1 MNLKEKIKNLPSTPG
16 VYLYKDSL
24 NNIIY
29 VGKARNL
36 KRRVGNYFQNS
47 KSHSSK
53 VEKLIKHLKDFEYR
67 LTDTEFE
74 ALLLECRLI
83 KEYKPM
89 YNSQMNR
96 TQSYTYILVQKDNP
110 LPTIKNTRNP
120 IAKEEDLLF
129 GPYTSK
135 NTVEKALE
143 DIKAYYQ
150 ILCSNPSINNRLC
163 LNYSLGK
170 CLGMCYK
177 DKAKDEYKRRVE
189 KMISLLEGTDTSI
202 LEELKEKMRSESMA
216 QHFEAAAKYK
226 EILNS
231 VNYLI
236 SKEKIV
242 DFAKEN
248 KKIGMIEDIEGGLK
262 LFLIQGNAMLFS
274 KRYLFSHQNQ
284 EQIHEDIKTNI
295 LSCFTEDEAS
305 PSIIL
310 NKDNLDE
317 TQIIYSYINKKSSK
331 TIEIHDDWLNTKNQT
346 KLDEGVAKLLEQ
358 AISLSSNLNSDLS

>member
-1 MNLKEKIKNLPSTPG
+1 MNLKEKIKNLPSTSG

-29 VGKARNL
+29 IGKAKNL
-36 KRRVGNYFQNS
+36 KRRVGSYFQNS

-74 ALLLECRLI
+74 ALLLECKLI
-83 KEYKPM
+83 KEYKPI

-96 TQSYTYILVQKDNP
+96 TQSYTYILIQRGGD
-110 LPTIKNTRNP
+110 LPIIQNTRNP
-120 IAKEEDLLF
+120 IPNEEDLLF
-129 GPYTSK
+129 GPYMSK
-135 NTVEKALE
+135 NTIEKALY
-143 DIKAYYQ
+143 DIKEYYQ
-150 ILCSNPSINNRLC
+150 ILCNNPSINNRLC
-163 LNYSLGK
+163 LYYSLGK

-177 DKAKDEYKRRVE
+177 DEAKGEYKKRVE
-189 KMISLLEGTDTSI
+189 KVISLLEGTDTTI
-202 LEELKEKMRSESMA
+202 LEELKEKMRLESKA

-226 EILNS
+226 EIFDS

-236 SKEKIV
+236 DKEKIF

-262 LFLIQGNAMLFS
+262 LFLIQGNSVIFS
-274 KRYLFSHQNQ
+274 KTYLFSHQNK

-295 LSCFTEDEAS
+295 RSYFVKTGMNS
-305 PSIIL
+305 NIIL
-310 NKDNLDE
+310 HKDNLDE
-317 TQIIYSYINKKSSK
+317 TQIIYSYINRKSSK
-331 TIEIHDDWLNTKNQT
+331 TIEIHDDWLNIKNQS
-346 KLDEGVAKLLEQ
+346 KLDEGVANLLK
-358 AISLSSNLNSDLS
+358 